1 MNLLVLL
8 LIALPACL
16 AQFSI
21 QGPSDGNR
29 VAQGLR
35 IEEGKGIEYTDQNEP
50 QSGGFSI
57 QGASDGSSQIQGASD
72 DHSNFQIQGA
82 HHGGADRYNFQG
94 PVTGAYNI
102 QGSTDGHSQSIIQGA
117 YDGNSGSSKSLQ
129 YNDPSGLRVN
139 WKSYDRPTRPE
150 AQQEAQYSQAPIQR
164 AAPQQRAHA
173 QRQPQP
179 APQPE
184 QIALQQAR
192 GLDSAPMQIKQLL
205 QLQQQLPYINIIP
218 EPFRYES
225 LLAAQANQQ
234 QHQSQYQSDIQ
245 EQPVSEARRPTY
257 RGKPSGPP
265 RHRRQAQQ
273 QYRQGAAAGQ
283 QQQYSNVPQPPVESQ
298 IKYSPNLPPQLEQLL
313 KFQQQT
319 PYINSIP
326 EPFRFNPEPYAQMQ
340 IEQFRSHY
348 DDLLRQQP
356 ASPVVHTVEPAK
368 AQPPVRRPH
377 QESEHSRQRR
387 QAQHRSHSQQ
397 PRPQPLPAEPAPQY
411 STNLP
416 SSLQSLLKYQ
426 SQIPYNIIANQI
438 NYRPEKP
445 YVPQPAQQPQ
455 QAQYQSQH
463 AEYQPQQAEY
473 EPQQAHYQPQQ
484 AQYQPQQAH
493 YQPQQAQYQPQQ
505 AQYQP
510 QQAQYQPQQAH
521 YQPQQA
527 QYQPQ
532 QPQYQTQY
540 QPQQAQYQ
548 PQQAQYQ
555 GHGDV
560 YQGQSSIYNQVS
572 QIIQQQQ
579 ADLGVRPVKEN

>member
-57 QGASDGSSQIQGASD
+57 QGASDGSAQIQGASD
-72 DHSNFQIQGA
+72 GHSNFQIQGA

-102 QGSTDGHSQSIIQGA
+102 QGATDGHSQSIIQGA

-179 APQPE
+179 PPQPE
-184 QIALQQAR
+184 PVAIQQAR

-234 QHQSQYQSDIQ
+234 QHQPQYQSEVQ
-245 EQPVSEARRPTY
+245 EQPVSEGRRPTY

-265 RHRRQAQQ
+265 RHRRQAP
-273 QYRQGAAAGQ
+273 QYRQEAAAGQ
-283 QQQYSNVPQPPVESQ
+283 QQQYSKVPQPPVESQ

-340 IEQFRSHY
+340 LQQFRSHY

-368 AQPPVRRPH
+368 APPPARGPPRSS
-377 QESEHSRQRR
+377 ESEHSRQRR
-387 QAQHRSHSQQ
+387 QAPHRGQQQSQH

-445 YVPQPAQQPQ
+445 YVPQPVQQPQ
-455 QAQYQSQH
+455 QAHYQPQQ

-473 EPQQAHYQPQQ
+473 E
-484 AQYQPQQAH
+484 PQQAH

-532 QPQYQTQY
+532 Y

-548 PQQAQYQ
+548 PQQAQYQQTQYQ

-579 ADLGVRPVKEN
+579 ADAGVRPVKEN